1 MKKIHLIAIITCFF
15 AASCSKDNGPAPTP
29 NPTNNFMNMKAGST
43 WNYEVTNN
51 TPPPSTS
58 SYTLTST
65 NRDSTI
71 AGKQYHVYTNSN
83 NGASE
88 YYYVSGTDYYT
99 YQSLPAA
106 LGGSKVENLYLKA
119 GAAVNSSW
127 SQLYNI
133 SFNSLPLAVTVV
145 NKIEEKGISRTVN
158 GISYNN
164 VIHVSTTI
172 SVAGVP
178 PASLV
183 TDIDYY
189 YAPNHGLIENSSKIN
204 LNYLGIVNN
213 SDFATR
219 LKTAI
224 LL

>member
-1 MKKIHLIAIITCFF
+1 MKNILFWAIISCFGMV
-15 AASCSKDNGPAPTP
+15 ACSKT
-29 NPTNNFMNMKAGST
+29 NPTSPTASPSYMNLRAGSV
-43 WNYEVTNN
+43 WNYEVLNN
-51 TPPPSTS
+51 TPPASTTL
-58 SYTLTST
+58 YTLTST
-65 NRDSTI
+65 SRDSSI
-71 AGKQYHVYTNSN
+71 NSKSYHVFINSAS
-83 NGASE
+83 GASE
-88 YYYVSGTDYYT
+88 YYSAMGTDYYT

-106 LGGSKVENLYLKA
+106 LGGTKVENLYLKA

-164 VIHVSTTI
+164 VIHVSTTL

-219 LKTAI
+219 LKTAM